1 MKVARESSLRQC
13 QVLHLGRCLLV
24 SFLVGEEGGE
34 GREGREEREERK
46 REGRSGREEERK
58 ERKRGE
64 EKGEEKSGM
73 VEEDG

>member
-24 SFLVGEEGGE
+24 SFLVGR
-34 GREGREEREERK
+34 REGREERD
-46 REGRSGREEERK
+46 GRSGREEERK